1 MNNIANKKILL
12 IICGG
17 ISAYKSLEIIRLLK
31 KKGATVKT
39 ILTKSAKEF
48 VTPLS
53 VASLSQGKVYD
64 DLFSHE
70 NESEMDH
77 ISLSRWS
84 DLILVAPTTANTI
97 SKLSTGSSDDLA
109 STVILAS
116 DKKIFLVPAMNVR
129 MWEHLSTKE
138 NLQKL
143 KSFGYQ
149 IIGPEIGDMACGEY
163 GEGKMTEPMN
173 IINYID
179 DYLKDIKKNK
189 EFKALVTAGPT
200 HEYIDPVRYI
210 SNKSSGKQGYEIAK
224 SLKKNGFETTLISGP
239 TNLDPISGVNLIN
252 VSSAKEMF
260 NATLENLPV
269 DVAIFSAA
277 VGDYK
282 VKNKEKN
289 KIKKK
294 EKKKIK
300 NKKKKKKKK
309 NKKKKKI
316 KKKESIDLSL
326 EKNIDILGHIS
337 KHNSLRPKIVIG
349 FAAETNNLIKN
360 SKIKLAEKNCDWII
374 ANDVSNP
381 SIGFES
387 DFNEV
392 SIFYKNMSNEKLTKM
407 KKSLL
412 ADKIVKR
419 VISQLN

>member
-1 MNNIANKKILL
+1 MNNIENKKILL
-12 IICGG
+12 VICGG

-31 KKGATVKT
+31 KRGATVKS

-53 VASLSQGKVYD
+53 VASLTQEKVYD

-84 DLILVAPTTANTI
+84 DLILVAPATANTI

-116 DKKIFLVPAMNVR
+116 NKDVFLVPAMNVR
-129 MWEHLSTKE
+129 MWEHPSTRE

-143 KSFGYQ
+143 RIFGYT
-149 IIGPEIGDMACGEY
+149 IVGPEIGDMACGEY
-163 GEGKMTEPMN
+163 GEGKMTEPLN
-173 IINYID
+173 IINYVD
-179 DYLKDIKKNK
+179 EYFKNIKKNK
-189 EFKALVTAGPT
+189 NFKALVTAGPT
-200 HEYIDPVRYI
+200 HEYIDPVRFI

-224 SLKKNGFETTLISGP
+224 SLKKNGFETTLVSGP
-239 TNLDPISGVNLIN
+239 TSLDSIPGVNLIN
-252 VSSAKEMF
+252 VNSAEEMF
-260 NATLENLPV
+260 NVTLKNLPV

-277 VGDYK
+277 VADYK
-282 VKNKEKN
+282 VKNKEKD
-289 KIKKK
+289 
-294 EKKKIK
+294 
-300 NKKKKKKKK
+300 
-309 NKKKKKI
+309 KI
-316 KKKESIDLSL
+316 KKKESMDLSL

-337 KHNSLRPKIVIG
+337 NHNSLRPKIVIG
-349 FAAETNNLIKN
+349 FAAETNNLTKN
-360 SKIKLAEKNCDWII
+360 SKTKLSEKNCDWII
-374 ANDVSNP
+374 ANDVSDP

-392 SIFYKNMSNEKLTKM
+392 SIFYKNMDNEKLPKM

>member
-1 MNNIANKKILL
+1 MNNIENKKILL
-12 IICGG
+12 VICGG

-31 KKGATVKT
+31 KQGATVKS

-53 VASLSQGKVYD
+53 VASLTQEKVYD

-84 DLILVAPTTANTI
+84 DLILVAPATANTI

-116 DKKIFLVPAMNVR
+116 NKDVFLVPAMNVR
-129 MWEHLSTKE
+129 MWEHPSTRE

-143 KSFGYQ
+143 RIFGYT
-149 IIGPEIGDMACGEY
+149 IVGPEIGDMACGEY
-163 GEGKMTEPMN
+163 GEGKMTEPLN
-173 IINYID
+173 IINYVD
-179 DYLKDIKKNK
+179 EYFKNIKKNK
-189 EFKALVTAGPT
+189 NFKALVTAGPT
-200 HEYIDPVRYI
+200 HEYIDPVRFI

-239 TNLDPISGVNLIN
+239 TSLDPIPGVNLIN
-252 VSSAKEMF
+252 VNSAEEMF
-260 NATLENLPV
+260 NVTLENLPV

-277 VGDYK
+277 VADYK
-282 VKNKEKN
+282 VKNKEKD
-289 KIKKK
+289 
-294 EKKKIK
+294 
-300 NKKKKKKKK
+300 
-309 NKKKKKI
+309 KI
-316 KKKESIDLSL
+316 KKKESMDLSL

-337 KHNSLRPKIVIG
+337 NHNSLRPKIVIG
-349 FAAETNNLIKN
+349 FAAETNNLTKN
-360 SKIKLAEKNCDWII
+360 SKTKLSEKNCDWII
-374 ANDVSNP
+374 ANDVSDP

-392 SIFYKNMSNEKLTKM
+392 SIFYKNMDNEKLPKM